1 MRTLDAKEIKLPSK
15 LTQDGAAGPWLKHSL
30 RLSLCP
36 FPPNGLCCCC
46 VPARCGHRAANAMLG
61 QSESPV
67 VSHMIILWLP
77 PTFWNL
83 KREALHETGRAR
95 LHDTE
100 QKAGAP

>member
-1 MRTLDAKEIKLPSK
+1 
-15 LTQDGAAGPWLKHSL
+15 
-30 RLSLCP
+30 
-36 FPPNGLCCCC
+36 
-46 VPARCGHRAANAMLG
+46 MLG

-83 KREALHETGRAR
+83 KHEALHETGRGG
-95 LHDTE
+95 LHDIE